1 MIVSLCINDNAYKL
15 DHNSLVEIGVYSAAI
30 RLFNR
35 WVVEK
40 HPLDVV
46 SYTVAVKGLER
57 DKDRLKKI
65 VWECVEEGVELDLNT
80 KF

>member
-1 MIVSLCINDNAYKL
+1 M
-15 DHNSLVEIGVYSAAI
+15 YSAAI

-46 SYTVAVKGLER
+46 SYTVAVKGLVRGRKMDEACSLLYKLNYYLWFLRGER
-57 DKDRLKKI
+57 
-65 VWECVEEGVELDLNT
+65 
-80 KF
+80 